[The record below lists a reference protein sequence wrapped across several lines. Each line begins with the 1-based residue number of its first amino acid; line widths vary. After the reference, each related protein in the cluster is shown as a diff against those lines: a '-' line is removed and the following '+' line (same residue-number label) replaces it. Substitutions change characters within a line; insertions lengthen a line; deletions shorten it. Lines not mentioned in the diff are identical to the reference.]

1 MNMVAEKLWNKK
13 FMPGVLALTKSV
25 APDNDNRVHVQ
36 IRSKTYKNQ
45 SVLI

>member
-1 MNMVAEKLWNKK
+1 
-13 FMPGVLALTKSV
+13 MPGVLALAKSV
-25 APDNDNRVHVQ
+25 APDNDSRVHVQ

>member
-1 MNMVAEKLWNKK
+1 
-13 FMPGVLALTKSV
+13 MPGVLALALAKSV
-25 APDNDNRVHVQ
+25 APDNDSRVYVQ